1 MLTKNNPFEH
11 NSTKVKRTCKQI
23 YDLLEPCKVNK
34 GPCNMISMNPSG
46 KYNVN
51 QNTLSDLWELYST
64 IYDKIS
70 LSIAEIPKD
79 VSYFK
84 VDIDLD
90 SKEKPTDRLYQE
102 TDIIKIID
110 IVRSSASKYLNLEKT
125 DMLAFIMEKNKI
137 DFNNNKY
144 RDGFHIAFPYIVQT
158 SKIRN
163 AIYDNIINELEE
175 SKIFN
180 KFNKPLINIVDRQAS
195 IGKTAWLLLGGS
207 KPNSTPYHVSKILNY
222 KNKPLKIKGKKGNK
236 KNIELL
242 SLLNNEL
249 EIDNCSRLS
258 NEISM
263 EDIDKKYQQVS
274 YSLTSSLNLPSSSP
288 ETEIARVLVKM
299 LSKERSS
306 NYDDWIRV
314 GYCLYNI
321 DRILLN
327 EWITFSRLCP
337 TKFKKG
343 ECEKLWKRMKSGQN
357 MYTIRS
363 LHRWARE
370 DNYLEYSTF
379 KNQEYNNL
387 FKLSLSG
394 DHQNIAN
401 AIYSKYQTEFICS
414 SIKNKV
420 WYQYNYNLHK
430 WEKVENG
437 YSLTMKITDEFINE
451 YLSLSSKLYQKA
463 IGAHPS
469 EKMDITKEA
478 EKIQALVNRLNNE
491 SFLSTLMNSLARRF
505 FVPKFS
511 EELDENYDLIGFNN
525 GVYDLKKG
533 VFRDGQ
539 PEDYITMTTGLDYQ
553 PLDKKSSEYIDC
565 MRLFEDIHPDKETR
579 DYVYTLFSTFIAGHH
594 KEETLHLFNG
604 CGSNGK
610 SVTFDL
616 LKYCLG
622 DYIMSVPITLLTR
635 KRAGSENAT
644 PMLAQLKGKRLGV
657 LQEPEEGEK
666 LHVGLMKELT
676 GNDEISAR
684 PMFESPIT
692 FKPQIKFAIPCNN
705 LPEVPARDKGTW
717 RRLRV
722 IDHKM
727 EFVDKPDPKH
737 PNQKKIDRTL
747 KEKLESIAG
756 QFMSFLIDR
765 YLNVYIKSGL
775 KPPDS
780 VIFATNVYNQD
791 NNCIKQFCENKLEA
805 TGKKTD
811 RINQKTLWDEF
822 KQYFK
827 EEQEG
832 NKRPVQREFYNY
844 LTRTYG
850 APTFGK
856 GGKSFSGIIF
866 SGDDEEN
873 ENVDL

>member
-84 VDIDLD
+84 IDIDLD
-90 SKEKPTDRLYQE
+90 SKEKPKDRLYQE

-207 KPNSTPYHVSKILNY
+207 KPNSTPYHVTKILNY

-249 EIDNCSRLS
+249 EIDNCSRLN

-451 YLSLSSKLYQKA
+451 YLGLSSKLYQKA

-737 PNQKKIDRTL
+737 SNQKKIDRTL
-747 KEKLESIAG
+747 KEKLESLAG

-775 KPPDS
+775 KPPNS

-873 ENVDL
+873 DNLDL